1 MRKDKTISLLLSLGI
16 LVFTISSCIITDQS
30 VFTSDNTYYESIEE
44 TEQNLIEVVIPKSL
58 SDLSG
63 VTAAEEA
70 DAFNYNCDDNVI
82 LAENAIANP
91 DGSLSFFCS
100 HDDVN
105 MTLSNMHFI
114 VQEAMYYAN
123 DNLVDYIELND
134 DYSDICI
141 GVSNYETINNTFDLL
156 NIWIYSGLTQV
167 FTHPENPEWHLHLTF
182 VNTNTGIV
190 GYECTIPDEVMYLDC
205 QQFFI
210 DTEDPDAFSPDE
222 HVNNVIITTGDLSAA
237 PTVPTIDI
245 STYET
250 WVPGEDLTEILLP
263 SSLLNVAGTNAS
275 QMISSFY
282 DPNTSTPYSAEGALS
297 NEDESLSFYCTQA
310 EIEETLDNLESHIQ
324 DRVNSANGN
333 LVDSIEISDDYSE
346 ITIEVSD
353 VQSFEDMFSLHDV
366 WVYCAAQQLFSHP
379 DDPEWHL
386 HLIMVNSQTG
396 TIGYECTLPDEDL
409 NINSID
415 FFNNSSI

>member
-30 VFTSDNTYYESIEE
+30 IFNSDSTYYESTAE
-44 TEQNLIEVVIPKSL
+44 TEQNLIEVVIPQSL
-58 SDLSG
+58 LSFCG
-63 VTAAEEA
+63 VSAEEEV
-70 DAFNYNCDDNVI
+70 DGFFDIEGNSNR
-82 LAENAIANP
+82 AETVIANP
-91 DGSLSFFCS
+91 DGSMTYLCTEDQIADEINWYLSFIQNQS
-100 HDDVN
+100 DR
-105 MTLSNMHFI
+105 
-114 VQEAMYYAN
+114 AN
-123 DNLVDYIELND
+123 SYWVDYLSINEDYTGIEIGIS
-134 DYSDICI
+134 DYQ
-141 GVSNYETINNTFDLL
+141 TFNNIFSITPLE
-156 NIWIYSGLTQV
+156 NVCGYMQIY
-167 FTHPENPEWHLHLTF
+167 THPDNPEWHLHLTF

-250 WVPGEDLTEILLP
+250 WVPDEDLTEILLP
-263 SSLLNVAGTNAS
+263 VSLINVAGTSAS

-282 DPNTSTPYSAEGALS
+282 DPNISTPYSAEGALS

-310 EIEETLDNLESHIQ
+310 EIEETLDNLESYIQ
-324 DRVNSANGN
+324 DRVSSANGN
-333 LVDSIEISDDYSE
+333 LVNSIEISDDYSE

>member
-1 MRKDKTISLLLSLGI
+1 MRKEKKISMLLSSGI
-16 LVFTISSCIITDQS
+16 LVCIISSCIITDQS
-30 VFTSDNTYYESIEE
+30 IFTSDSTYYEPTAE
-44 TEQNLIEVVIPKSL
+44 TEQNLIEVVIPQSL
-58 SDLSG
+58 LSFCG
-63 VTAAEEA
+63 VTAEEEA
-70 DAFNYNCDDNVI
+70 DGFFDIEGNSNR
-82 LAENAIANP
+82 AETVIANP
-91 DGSLSFFCS
+91 DGSMTYLCTEDQIADEINWYLSFIQNQS
-100 HDDVN
+100 DR
-105 MTLSNMHFI
+105 
-114 VQEAMYYAN
+114 AN
-123 DNLVDYIELND
+123 SYWVDYLSINEDYTGIEIGIS
-134 DYSDICI
+134 DYQ
-141 GVSNYETINNTFDLL
+141 TFNNIFSITPLE
-156 NIWIYSGLTQV
+156 NVCGYMQIY
-167 FTHPENPEWHLHLTF
+167 THTDNPEWHLHLTF

-250 WVPGEDLTEILLP
+250 WVPDEDLTEVLLS
-263 SSLLNVAGTNAS
+263 SSLLSVAGTSAS
-275 QMISSFY
+275 QIISSFY

-310 EIEETLDNLESHIQ
+310 EIEETLDNLESYIQ
-324 DRVNSANGN
+324 DRVSSANGN